1 MTKSKKRR
9 LIFLVLVTIIAAF
22 VVVDSLRFFDDRPF
36 IVVPHGDH
44 SHYIPHDRDPN
55 VPISDFPTTEPRPG
69 ERILPNGQIVRE

>member
-22 VVVDSLRFFDDRPF
+22 VVVDSLRIFDDRPF

-55 VPISDFPTTEPRPG
+55 VSISDFPTTEPRPG
-69 ERILPNGQIVRE
+69 ERILPNGQVVRE

>member
-9 LIFLVLVTIIAAF
+9 IFFLVLVTIVGAF
-22 VVVDSLRFFDDRPF
+22 VIVDSLRIFDDRPF

-55 VPISDFPTTEPRPG
+55 VPLSEFPTSEPRPG
-69 ERILPNGQIVRE
+69 ERIMPNGQVVRE